1 MDPKRRIT
9 ELVNLLNRYSFEYY
23 INDNPSV
30 SDFEYDR
37 LLRELEDLEKKHP
50 EFILK
55 NSPTQKVGAKAA
67 TKFEKIHFA
76 KPMLS
81 LGNAFTKAEIIDF
94 HERIVKEGLRPKY
107 VCELKID
114 GIASQATYEKGK
126 FVLGATRG
134 DGEVGENITAN
145 MLTINTMPKQL
156 SSPLD
161 MEVRGEVYMRKTVFQ
176 SLNEKRKQH
185 GEEEFKNPRNAAG
198 GSLRQLD
205 SQVTKERQLD
215 LFAYTLV
222 NPENYQIKT
231 QMEALAFLEKQGFMV
246 NPHYR
251 LCDSIEEVWEY
262 LELWREK
269 RRELDYETDGVV
281 IKVNDFSMQEE
292 LGYTVK
298 TPKWAMAYKF
308 PALEVETKL
317 LDIIFSVGR
326 TGGITPI
333 ALLEPIMIAGS
344 LVSRATLNNEDFIN
358 QRDIAIGD
366 YVVVRKAAE
375 IIPEVVRV
383 NFKRRQNTKP
393 FVMATHCPECFQPLI
408 RRPKEADHYCVNP
421 DCPGIKKASLIYFA
435 SKAGMNIEGL
445 GEKVVEELMN
455 LGFLKTIPD
464 LYRLEK
470 HRDALVN
477 LEGFGEKSI
486 DNLLTAIEN
495 SKQNNLAQVI
505 TALGIRLIGG
515 KAAKALVKVYPDLTK
530 IKNAKM
536 EDLLELK
543 DFGPATAKSIIEFM
557 KDNQNLIDELISLGI
572 NPQEVATAGTQ
583 TTFKGMTIVLTGK
596 LQTMSRE
603 QASALVE
610 KHGGQTTSSV
620 SKNTSLV
627 VCGTDAGR
635 KKQQA
640 EKLNIKIIDEEQF
653 IKLIGE

>member
-9 ELVNLLNRYSFEYY
+9 ELVNLLNRYSYEYY

-37 LLRELEDLEKKHP
+37 LLRELEELEKKHP
-50 EFILK
+50 EFVLK
-55 NSPTQKVGAKAA
+55 NSPTQKVGAKA
-67 TKFEKIHFA
+67 TNKFEKIHFA

-94 HERIVKEGLRPKY
+94 HERIVKEGLCPKY

-114 GIASQATYEKGK
+114 GIASQATFEKGK

-145 MLTINTMPKQL
+145 MLTVNTMPKQL
-156 SSPLD
+156 SSPFD

-176 SLNEKRKQH
+176 SLNEKRKQQ

-205 SQVTKERQLD
+205 SNVTKERQLD

-231 QMEALAFLEKQGFMV
+231 QTEALAFLEKQGFMV

-344 LVSRATLNNEDFIN
+344 LVSRATLNNEDFIK
-358 QRDIAIGD
+358 QRDITIGD

-375 IIPEVVRV
+375 IIPEVVKV
-383 NFKRRQNTKP
+383 NLARRHNTKP
-393 FVMATHCPECFQPLI
+393 FVMATHCPECFQPLV
-408 RRPKEADHYCVNP
+408 RRPKEADHYCINP

-455 LGFLKTIPD
+455 LGFVKTIPD
-464 LYRLEK
+464 LYRLAQ
-470 HRDALVN
+470 HRDVLVN
-477 LEGFGEKSI
+477 LEGYGEKSI

-515 KAAKALVKVYPDLTK
+515 KAAKALVKVYPNLTEITK
-530 IKNAKM
+530 AKT
-536 EDLLELK
+536 EDLLALK
-543 DFGPATAKSIIEFM
+543 DFGPATAQSIIEFM

-572 NPQEVATAGTQ
+572 NPQEVAATGSQ
-583 TTFKGMTIVLTGK
+583 TTFKGMTVVLTGK

-610 KHGGQTTSSV
+610 KHGGQTSSSV

-627 VCGTDAGR
+627 VCGTDAGS

-640 EKLNIKIIDEEQF
+640 EKLNIKMIDEEQF